1 MLNNSGHRMNTD
13 GNTHDHELIAYNY
26 CVSFIDLLGQ
36 REAIRDQGLLI
47 PIESEEQRKAF
58 HDILRNSIG
67 AIIKLHERAE
77 SMLAPLL
84 KQNLDSPRRA
94 ALPPEQHAIWDDM
107 QRTRIESQRW
117 SDGLVSFVCLGD
129 TGITCRM
136 NGVFG
141 IFGLAGTLCLLGLA
155 SGNPIRG
162 AIEIAWGVELHP
174 GELYGPAVARAYE
187 LESEVANYP
196 RIVIGPEAV
205 KFLKAHAVNP
215 EQDLCSQ
222 TDRELATLCLNML
235 VQDADGHWLL
245 HYLGD
250 TFQIAITHGQHV
262 ELYGKARKFVIDQ
275 LFTHQAQRNTKLA
288 FRYSHLLQY
297 FDAHPPTKPE

>member
-1 MLNNSGHRMNTD
+1 MTTNTKTLD
-13 GNTHDHELIAYNY
+13 RQWVAHNY
-26 CVSFIDLLGQ
+26 CVAFIDLLGQ
-36 REAIRDQGLLI
+36 RDAMRGQGLLI
-47 PIESEEQRKAF
+47 PFASEDQRKAF
-58 HDILRNSIG
+58 HDVLRNSIG
-67 AIIKLHERAE
+67 AIIKLQERAE
-77 SMLAPLL
+77 NMLAPIL

-107 QRTRIESQRW
+107 LRTRIETQRW

-129 TGITCRM
+129 TDIKGRM

-155 SGNPIRG
+155 TGLPIRG
-162 AIEIAWGVELHP
+162 AIEIAWGIELHP

-187 LESEVANYP
+187 LESEIAQYP

-205 KFLKAHAVNP
+205 RFLKTHAANP
-215 EQDLCSQ
+215 EQDVFSQ
-222 TDRELATLCLNML
+222 TARELATLCLDML
-235 VQDADGHWLL
+235 VRDADGHWLL

-250 TFQIAITHGQHV
+250 KFRFAVTHGQHV
-262 ELYGKARKFVIDQ
+262 ELYGAARKFVFEQ
-275 LFTHQAQRNTKLA
+275 LFSHQAQRNTKLA

-297 FDAHPPTKPE
+297 FDDHPPTKPE

>member
-1 MLNNSGHRMNTD
+1 MTTD
-13 GNTHDHELIAYNY
+13 TKTSDREWVVHNY

-36 REAIRDQGLLI
+36 RDAMRGQGLLK
-47 PIESEEQRKAF
+47 PIESEEQRKEF
-58 HDILRNSIG
+58 HDVLRNSIG
-67 AIIKLHERAE
+67 AIIKLQERAE
-77 SMLAPLL
+77 NMLAPIL

-107 QRTRIESQRW
+107 QRTRIETQRW

-129 TGITCRM
+129 TDIRCRM

-155 SGNPIRG
+155 TGRPIRG
-162 AIEIAWGVELHP
+162 AIEIAWGVELHT

-187 LESEVANYP
+187 LESEIAQYP

-205 KFLKAHAVNP
+205 RFLEAHAANP
-215 EQDLCSQ
+215 EQDVLSQ
-222 TDRELATLCLNML
+222 TDRELAALCLNML
-235 VQDADGHWLL
+235 VQDVDGHWVL

-250 TFQIAITHGQHV
+250 AFQFAVTHGQHI
-262 ELYGKARKFVIDQ
+262 ELYGAARKFVFDQ
-275 LFTHQAQRNTKLA
+275 LFTHQAKRNTKLA